1 MIATKGR
8 TVLAARFPHID
19 AETHC
24 VQKKIGFRAIPNHQ
38 RHFHEALRLKSAI
51 AMQLRQRQPLKCKLQ
66 SNLYFRLLY
75 FFYLLASLHFSSGF
89 TSLLHSL
96 SYSSL
101 FSTSDF
107 STFFT
112 SLFAS
117 LPYSYITSLLDF
129 HFPTLSTSL
138 LFSLPCSSLICVRL
152 PHSSLLYFYSL
163 FDFLHFPAICT
174 SLPPA
179 TFFKICNMEFR

>member
-38 RHFHEALRLKSAI
+38 RHLHEALRLKSAI

-75 FFYLLASLHFSSGF
+75 FFLSTCFSSLLKWLHFSTSLTFLLFTFLYFRLLYFLHFSICF
-89 TSLLHSL
+89 TSLLL
-96 SYSSL
+96 YN
-101 FSTSDF
+101 FST
-107 STFFT
+107 
-112 SLFAS
+112 
-117 LPYSYITSLLDF
+117 
-129 HFPTLSTSL
+129 
-138 LFSLPCSSLICVRL
+138 
-152 PHSSLLYFYSL
+152 
-163 FDFLHFPAICT
+163 
-174 SLPPA
+174 
-179 TFFKICNMEFR
+179 